1 MHRVMPA
8 GVRWSVLGLRAV
20 LLWRCKG
27 TLTISF
33 KNSEIH
39 ATQSSIMIKL
49 DILAVGNLVR
59 DEDGSILEA
68 HSTSTLLRTDDRIIV
83 VDTSSR
89 YLRPAL
95 KSSFRE
101 LGVFA
106 KDVDTVVLTHNHHDH
121 IENLDLFP
129 NAKVYLH
136 SGSEDEPGFGFEAV
150 TEDMD
155 IAEGIRLVHT
165 PGHTPDSM
173 SVFVKAD
180 RNYVIAGDAIPLEDN
195 VRKKV
200 PPRLNC
206 DPDLAMQSIK
216 SIVRF
221 ADVIVP
227 GHGFPF
233 MTTLR

>member
-1 MHRVMPA
+1 
-8 GVRWSVLGLRAV
+8 
-20 LLWRCKG
+20 
-27 TLTISF
+27 
-33 KNSEIH
+33 
-39 ATQSSIMIKL
+39 MIKL
-49 DILAVGNLVR
+49 DILAVGDLKR
-59 DEDGSILEA
+59 DDDGKILEA
-68 HSTSTLLRTDDRIIV
+68 HSTSTLIRTDDRIIV

-106 KDVDTVVLTHNHHDH
+106 RDVDTVVLTHMHADH
-121 IENLDLFP
+121 TENLDLFP
-129 NAKVYLH
+129 NAKIYLH
-136 SGSEDEPGFGFEAV
+136 EGSDVPVGFEHVTV

-155 IAEGIRLVHT
+155 LAEGVRLVHT
-165 PGHTPDSM
+165 PGHTMDSM

-180 RNYVIAGDAIPLEDN
+180 RRYAIAGDAIPLEGN
-195 VRKKV
+195 VRQKV

-206 DPDLAMQSIK
+206 DPDLAMKSIK
-216 SIVRF
+216 TIVGF

-233 MTTLR
+233 MTKQR

>member
-1 MHRVMPA
+1 MV
-8 GVRWSVLGLRAV
+8 
-20 LLWRCKG
+20 
-27 TLTISF
+27 
-33 KNSEIH
+33 
-39 ATQSSIMIKL
+39 KL
-49 DILAVGNLVR
+49 DILAVGNLER
-59 DEDGSILEA
+59 DDEGNILKA
-68 HSTSTLLRTDDRIIV
+68 DSTSTLIRAGDRIIV

-106 KDVDTVVLTHNHHDH
+106 KDVDTVVLTHSHSDH
-121 IENLDLFP
+121 TENLDLFP

-136 SGSEDEPGFGFEAV
+136 AGGEEVPFKHETV
-150 TEDMD
+150 TEDIE
-155 IAEGIRLVHT
+155 IAEGVRLVHT

-180 RNYVIAGDAIPLEDN
+180 RNYVVAGDAVPLEDN
-195 VRKKV
+195 IRKKV
-200 PPRLNC
+200 PPRLNY

-233 MTTLR
+233 MTITR

>member
-1 MHRVMPA
+1 MV
-8 GVRWSVLGLRAV
+8 
-20 LLWRCKG
+20 
-27 TLTISF
+27 
-33 KNSEIH
+33 
-39 ATQSSIMIKL
+39 KL
-49 DILAVGNLVR
+49 DILAVGNLER
-59 DEDGSILEA
+59 DDDGNILQA
-68 HSTSTLLRTDDRIIV
+68 HSTSTLIRSGDRLIV
-83 VDTSSR
+83 VDTSSK

-95 KSSFRE
+95 KNSFRE
-101 LGVFA
+101 LGVFM
-106 KDVDTVVLTHNHHDH
+106 KDVDTVILTHSHSDH
-121 IENLDLFP
+121 TENLDLFP

-136 SGSEDEPGFGFEAV
+136 AGGEEVPFKHETV
-150 TEDMD
+150 TEDIE
-155 IAEGIRLVHT
+155 IAEGVKLVHT

-180 RNYVIAGDAIPLEDN
+180 RNYAVAGDAVPLEDN
-195 VRKKV
+195 IRKKV
-200 PPRLNC
+200 PPRLNY

>member
-1 MHRVMPA
+1 MV
-8 GVRWSVLGLRAV
+8 
-20 LLWRCKG
+20 
-27 TLTISF
+27 
-33 KNSEIH
+33 
-39 ATQSSIMIKL
+39 KL
-49 DILAVGNLVR
+49 DILAVGNLER
-59 DEDGSILEA
+59 DDDGNILQA
-68 HSTSTLLRTDDRIIV
+68 HSTSTLIRSGDRLIV
-83 VDTSSR
+83 VDTSSK

-95 KSSFRE
+95 KNSFRE
-101 LGVFA
+101 LGVFM
-106 KDVDTVVLTHNHHDH
+106 KDVDTVILTHSHSDH

-136 SGSEDEPGFGFEAV
+136 AGGEEVPFKHETV
-150 TEDMD
+150 TEDIE
-155 IAEGIRLVHT
+155 IAEGVKLVHT

-180 RNYVIAGDAIPLEDN
+180 RNYAVAGDAVPLEDN
-195 VRKKV
+195 IRKKV
-200 PPRLNC
+200 PPRLNY

>member
-1 MHRVMPA
+1 MV
-8 GVRWSVLGLRAV
+8 
-20 LLWRCKG
+20 
-27 TLTISF
+27 
-33 KNSEIH
+33 
-39 ATQSSIMIKL
+39 KL
-49 DILAVGNLVR
+49 DILAVGNLER
-59 DEDGSILEA
+59 DDDGNILQA
-68 HSTSTLLRTDDRIIV
+68 HSTSTLIRSGDRLIV

-95 KSSFRE
+95 KNSFRE
-101 LGVFA
+101 LGVFM
-106 KDVDTVVLTHNHHDH
+106 KDVDTVILTHSHSDH

-136 SGSEDEPGFGFEAV
+136 AGGEEVPFKHETV
-150 TEDMD
+150 TEDIE
-155 IAEGIRLVHT
+155 IAEGVRLVHT

-180 RNYVIAGDAIPLEDN
+180 RNYAVAGDAVPLEDN
-195 VRKKV
+195 IRKKV
-200 PPRLNC
+200 PPRLNY

>member
-1 MHRVMPA
+1 MV
-8 GVRWSVLGLRAV
+8 
-20 LLWRCKG
+20 
-27 TLTISF
+27 
-33 KNSEIH
+33 
-39 ATQSSIMIKL
+39 KL
-49 DILAVGNLVR
+49 DILAVGNLER
-59 DEDGSILEA
+59 DDDGNILQA
-68 HSTSTLLRTDDRIIV
+68 HSTSTLIRSGDRIIV
-83 VDTSSR
+83 VDTSSK

-95 KSSFRE
+95 KNSFRE
-101 LGVFA
+101 LGVFM
-106 KDVDTVVLTHNHHDH
+106 KDVDTVILTHSHSDH

-136 SGSEDEPGFGFEAV
+136 AGGEEVPFKHETV
-150 TEDMD
+150 TEDIE
-155 IAEGIRLVHT
+155 IAEGVKLVYT

-180 RNYVIAGDAIPLEDN
+180 RNYAVAGDAVPLEDN
-195 VRKKV
+195 IRKKV
-200 PPRLNC
+200 PPRLNY

>member
-1 MHRVMPA
+1 
-8 GVRWSVLGLRAV
+8 
-20 LLWRCKG
+20 
-27 TLTISF
+27 
-33 KNSEIH
+33 
-39 ATQSSIMIKL
+39 MIKI

-59 DEDGSILEA
+59 AEDNTILEA
-68 HSTSTLLRTDDRIIV
+68 HSTSTLIRTDDRTIV
-83 VDTSSR
+83 VDTSSK

-106 KDVDTVVLTHNHHDH
+106 KDVDTVILTHHHDDH
-121 IENLDLFP
+121 TENLDLFP
-129 NAKVYLH
+129 NAKVYIH
-136 SGSEDEPGFGFEAV
+136 EGYPGELPYKHETV

-155 IAEGIRLVHT
+155 IAPGVRLVHT
-165 PGHTPDSM
+165 PGHTPDCM

-180 RNYVIAGDAIPLEDN
+180 RNYAIAGDAIPLEGN
-195 VRKKV
+195 VRQKV
-200 PPRLNC
+200 PPRTNY

-233 MTTLR
+233 MTKM

>member
-1 MHRVMPA
+1 MV
-8 GVRWSVLGLRAV
+8 
-20 LLWRCKG
+20 
-27 TLTISF
+27 
-33 KNSEIH
+33 
-39 ATQSSIMIKL
+39 KL
-49 DILAVGNLVR
+49 DILAVGNLER
-59 DEDGSILEA
+59 DDDGNILQA
-68 HSTSTLLRTDDRIIV
+68 HSTSTLIRSGDRLIV
-83 VDTSSR
+83 VDTSSK

-95 KSSFRE
+95 KNSFRE
-101 LGVFA
+101 LGVFM
-106 KDVDTVVLTHNHHDH
+106 KDVDTVILTHSHSDH

-136 SGSEDEPGFGFEAV
+136 AGGEEVPFKHETV
-150 TEDMD
+150 TEDIE
-155 IAEGIRLVHT
+155 IAEGVKLVHT

-180 RNYVIAGDAIPLEDN
+180 RNYAVAGDAVPLEDN
-195 VRKKV
+195 IRKKV

>member
-1 MHRVMPA
+1 M
-8 GVRWSVLGLRAV
+8 
-20 LLWRCKG
+20 
-27 TLTISF
+27 T
-33 KNSEIH
+33 
-39 ATQSSIMIKL
+39 KL
-49 DILAVGNLVR
+49 DILAVGDLKR
-59 DEDGSILEA
+59 DDDGKILEA
-68 HSTSTLLRTDDRIIV
+68 HSTSTLIRTDDRIIV

-106 KDVDTVVLTHNHHDH
+106 KDVDTVVLTHLHADH
-121 IENLDLFP
+121 MENLDLFP
-129 NAKVYLH
+129 NAKIYLH
-136 SGSEDEPGFGFEAV
+136 EGSEGLADFEHVTV

-155 IAEGIRLVHT
+155 LAEGVRLVHT
-165 PGHTPDSM
+165 PGHTMDSM
-173 SVFVKAD
+173 SVFVRAD
-180 RNYVIAGDAIPLEDN
+180 RRYAIAGDAIPLEDN
-195 VRKKV
+195 IRKKV
-200 PPRLNC
+200 PPRLNY

>member
-1 MHRVMPA
+1 MNR
-8 GVRWSVLGLRAV
+8 
-20 LLWRCKG
+20 
-27 TLTISF
+27 
-33 KNSEIH
+33 
-39 ATQSSIMIKL
+39 L

-59 DEDGSILEA
+59 DDDYNILEA
-68 HSTSTLLRTDDRIIV
+68 HSTSTLIRAGDRLIV

-89 YLRPAL
+89 YLRPAI
-95 KSSFRE
+95 KSSVRD
-101 LGVFA
+101 LGVFL
-106 KDVDTVVLTHNHHDH
+106 KDVDTVVLTHCHHDH
-121 IENLDLFP
+121 VENLDLFP
-129 NAKVYLH
+129 NAKVYIH
-136 SGSEDEPGFGFEAV
+136 EGSEEEIPFKHETV

-155 IAEGIRLVHT
+155 IAEGVRLVHT

-180 RNYVIAGDAIPLEDN
+180 RNYVVAGDAVPLEDN
-195 VRKKV
+195 IRKKV
-200 PPRLNC
+200 PPRLNY

-233 MTTLR
+233 MTQKR

>member
-1 MHRVMPA
+1 MV
-8 GVRWSVLGLRAV
+8 
-20 LLWRCKG
+20 
-27 TLTISF
+27 
-33 KNSEIH
+33 
-39 ATQSSIMIKL
+39 KL
-49 DILAVGNLVR
+49 DILAVGNLER
-59 DEDGSILEA
+59 DDDGNILQA
-68 HSTSTLLRTDDRIIV
+68 HSTSTLIRSGDRLIV
-83 VDTSSR
+83 VDTSSK

-95 KSSFRE
+95 KNSFRE
-101 LGVFA
+101 LGVFM
-106 KDVDTVVLTHNHHDH
+106 KDVDTVILTHSHSDH

-136 SGSEDEPGFGFEAV
+136 AGGEEVPFKHETV
-150 TEDMD
+150 TEDIE
-155 IAEGIRLVHT
+155 IAEGVKLVHT

-180 RNYVIAGDAIPLEDN
+180 RNYVVAGDAVPLEDN
-195 VRKKV
+195 IRKKV
-200 PPRLNC
+200 PPRLNY

>member
-1 MHRVMPA
+1 MV
-8 GVRWSVLGLRAV
+8 
-20 LLWRCKG
+20 
-27 TLTISF
+27 
-33 KNSEIH
+33 
-39 ATQSSIMIKL
+39 KL
-49 DILAVGNLVR
+49 DILAVGNLKR

-68 HSTSTLLRTDDRIIV
+68 HSTSTMVRTDDRIIV
-83 VDTSSR
+83 VDTRSKF
-89 YLRPAL
+89 LRPEV
-95 KSSFRE
+95 KSSLRD

-106 KDVDTVVLTHNHHDH
+106 KDVDTVVLTHWHSDH
-121 IENLDLFP
+121 VENLDMFP

-136 SGSEDEPGFGFEAV
+136 AGCPKISQKYEEV

-155 IAEGIRLVHT
+155 LCPGVRLVHT
-165 PGHTPDSM
+165 PGHTHDSM

-195 VRKKV
+195 FRKKV
-200 PPRLNC
+200 PPALNY
-206 DPDLAMQSIK
+206 DRVAAMESIK

-233 MTTLR
+233 MTK

>member
-1 MHRVMPA
+1 M
-8 GVRWSVLGLRAV
+8 
-20 LLWRCKG
+20 
-27 TLTISF
+27 
-33 KNSEIH
+33 N
-39 ATQSSIMIKL
+39 KL

-68 HSTSTLLRTDDRIIV
+68 HSTSTLIRAGDRLIV

-89 YLRPAL
+89 YLRPAI
-95 KSSFRE
+95 KSSVRD
-101 LGVFA
+101 LGVFL
-106 KDVDTVVLTHNHHDH
+106 KDVDTVVLTHYHHDH
-121 IENLDLFP
+121 VENLDLFP
-129 NAKVYLH
+129 NAKVYIH
-136 SGSEDEPGFGFEAV
+136 EGSEEELPFEHETV

-155 IAEGIRLVHT
+155 IAEGVRLVHT

-173 SVFVKAD
+173 SVFVRAD
-180 RNYVIAGDAIPLEDN
+180 RNYAIAGDAVPLEDN
-195 VRKKV
+195 IRKKV
-200 PPRLNC
+200 PPRLNY

-233 MTTLR
+233 MTQKR

>member
-1 MHRVMPA
+1 MV
-8 GVRWSVLGLRAV
+8 
-20 LLWRCKG
+20 
-27 TLTISF
+27 
-33 KNSEIH
+33 
-39 ATQSSIMIKL
+39 KL
-49 DILAVGNLVR
+49 DILAVGNLER
-59 DEDGSILEA
+59 DDDGNILQA
-68 HSTSTLLRTDDRIIV
+68 HSTSTLIRSGDRLIV
-83 VDTSSR
+83 VDTSSK

-95 KSSFRE
+95 KNSFRE
-101 LGVFA
+101 LGVFM
-106 KDVDTVVLTHNHHDH
+106 KDVDTVILTHSHSDH
-121 IENLDLFP
+121 TENLDLFP

-136 SGSEDEPGFGFEAV
+136 AGGEEVPFKHETV
-150 TEDMD
+150 TEDIE
-155 IAEGIRLVHT
+155 IAEGVRLVHT

-180 RNYVIAGDAIPLEDN
+180 RNYAVAGDAVPLEDN
-195 VRKKV
+195 IRKKV
-200 PPRLNC
+200 PPRLNY

>member
-1 MHRVMPA
+1 MV
-8 GVRWSVLGLRAV
+8 
-20 LLWRCKG
+20 
-27 TLTISF
+27 
-33 KNSEIH
+33 
-39 ATQSSIMIKL
+39 KL
-49 DILAVGNLVR
+49 DILAVGNLER
-59 DEDGSILEA
+59 DDEGNILKA
-68 HSTSTLLRTDDRIIV
+68 DSTSTLIRAGGRIIV

-106 KDVDTVVLTHNHHDH
+106 KDVDTVVLTHSHSDH
-121 IENLDLFP
+121 TENLDLFP

-136 SGSEDEPGFGFEAV
+136 AGGEEVPFKHETV
-150 TEDMD
+150 TEDIE
-155 IAEGIRLVHT
+155 IAEGVRLVHT

-180 RNYVIAGDAIPLEDN
+180 RNYVVAGDAVPLEDN
-195 VRKKV
+195 IRKKV
-200 PPRLNC
+200 PPRLNYN
-206 DPDLAMQSIK
+206 PDLAMQSIK

-233 MTTLR
+233 MTITR

>member
-1 MHRVMPA
+1 MV
-8 GVRWSVLGLRAV
+8 
-20 LLWRCKG
+20 
-27 TLTISF
+27 
-33 KNSEIH
+33 
-39 ATQSSIMIKL
+39 KL
-49 DILAVGNLVR
+49 DILAVGNLER
-59 DEDGSILEA
+59 DDEGNILKA
-68 HSTSTLLRTDDRIIV
+68 DSTSTLIRAGDRIIV

-95 KSSFRE
+95 KGSFRE

-106 KDVDTVVLTHNHHDH
+106 KDVDTVVLTHSHSDH
-121 IENLDLFP
+121 TENLDLFP

-136 SGSEDEPGFGFEAV
+136 AGGEEVPFKHETV
-150 TEDMD
+150 TEDIE
-155 IAEGIRLVHT
+155 IAEGVRLVHT

-180 RNYVIAGDAIPLEDN
+180 RNYVVAGDAVPLEDN
-195 VRKKV
+195 IRKNV
-200 PPRLNC
+200 PPRLNY

-233 MTTLR
+233 MTITR

>member
-1 MHRVMPA
+1 MV
-8 GVRWSVLGLRAV
+8 
-20 LLWRCKG
+20 
-27 TLTISF
+27 
-33 KNSEIH
+33 
-39 ATQSSIMIKL
+39 KL
-49 DILAVGNLVR
+49 DILAVGNLER
-59 DEDGSILEA
+59 DDDGNILQA
-68 HSTSTLLRTDDRIIV
+68 HSTSTLIRSDDRLIV
-83 VDTSSR
+83 VDTSSK

-95 KSSFRE
+95 KNSFRE
-101 LGVFA
+101 LGVFM
-106 KDVDTVVLTHNHHDH
+106 KDVDTVILTHSHSDH

-129 NAKVYLH
+129 NAKVYLYAGGEEVPFKH
-136 SGSEDEPGFGFEAV
+136 ETV
-150 TEDMD
+150 TEDIE
-155 IAEGIRLVHT
+155 IAEGVKLVHT

-180 RNYVIAGDAIPLEDN
+180 RNYAVAGDAVPLEDN
-195 VRKKV
+195 IRKKV
-200 PPRLNC
+200 PPRLNY

>member
-1 MHRVMPA
+1 MV
-8 GVRWSVLGLRAV
+8 
-20 LLWRCKG
+20 
-27 TLTISF
+27 
-33 KNSEIH
+33 
-39 ATQSSIMIKL
+39 KL
-49 DILAVGNLVR
+49 DILAVGNLER
-59 DEDGSILEA
+59 DDDGNILQA
-68 HSTSTLLRTDDRIIV
+68 HSTSTLIRSGDRLIV

-95 KSSFRE
+95 KNSFRE
-101 LGVFA
+101 LGVFM
-106 KDVDTVVLTHNHHDH
+106 KDVDTVILTHSHSDH
-121 IENLDLFP
+121 TENLDLFP

-136 SGSEDEPGFGFEAV
+136 AGGEEVPFKHETV
-150 TEDMD
+150 TEDIE
-155 IAEGIRLVHT
+155 IAEGVKLVHT

-180 RNYVIAGDAIPLEDN
+180 RNYAVAGDAVPLEDN
-195 VRKKV
+195 IRKKV
-200 PPRLNC
+200 PPRLNY

>member
-1 MHRVMPA
+1 MV
-8 GVRWSVLGLRAV
+8 
-20 LLWRCKG
+20 
-27 TLTISF
+27 
-33 KNSEIH
+33 
-39 ATQSSIMIKL
+39 KL
-49 DILAVGNLVR
+49 DILAVGNLER
-59 DEDGSILEA
+59 DDEGNILKA
-68 HSTSTLLRTDDRIIV
+68 DSTSTLIRAGDRIIV

-106 KDVDTVVLTHNHHDH
+106 KDVDTVVLTHSHSDH
-121 IENLDLFP
+121 TENLDLFP

-136 SGSEDEPGFGFEAV
+136 AGGEEVPFKHEIV
-150 TEDMD
+150 TEDIE
-155 IAEGIRLVHT
+155 IAEGVRLVHT

-180 RNYVIAGDAIPLEDN
+180 RNYVVAGDAVPLEDN
-195 VRKKV
+195 IRKKV
-200 PPRLNC
+200 PPRLNY

-233 MTTLR
+233 MTITR

>member
-1 MHRVMPA
+1 MV
-8 GVRWSVLGLRAV
+8 
-20 LLWRCKG
+20 
-27 TLTISF
+27 
-33 KNSEIH
+33 
-39 ATQSSIMIKL
+39 KL
-49 DILAVGNLVR
+49 DILAVGNLER
-59 DEDGSILEA
+59 DDDGNILQA
-68 HSTSTLLRTDDRIIV
+68 HSTSTLIRSGDRLIV

-95 KSSFRE
+95 KNSFRE
-101 LGVFA
+101 LGVFM
-106 KDVDTVVLTHNHHDH
+106 KDVDTVILTHSHSDH

-136 SGSEDEPGFGFEAV
+136 AGGEEVPFKHETV
-150 TEDMD
+150 TEDIE
-155 IAEGIRLVHT
+155 IAEGVKLVHT
-165 PGHTPDSM
+165 PGHTHDSM

-180 RNYVIAGDAIPLEDN
+180 RNYAVAGDAVPLEDN
-195 VRKKV
+195 IRKKV
-200 PPRLNC
+200 PPRLNY

>member
-1 MHRVMPA
+1 
-8 GVRWSVLGLRAV
+8 
-20 LLWRCKG
+20 
-27 TLTISF
+27 
-33 KNSEIH
+33 
-39 ATQSSIMIKL
+39 MIKL
-49 DILAVGNLVR
+49 DILAVGSLER
-59 DEDGSILEA
+59 DDDGNVLEA
-68 HSTSTLLRTDDRIIV
+68 HSTSTLVRTGDRLIV

-95 KSSFRE
+95 KNSFRE
-101 LGVFA
+101 LGVFM
-106 KDVDTVVLTHNHHDH
+106 KDVDTVVLTHYHDDH

-129 NAKVYLH
+129 NARVYIH
-136 SGSEDEPGFGFEAV
+136 AGYPEEPKFRHETV

-155 IAEGIRLVHT
+155 IAEGVRLVHT

-180 RNYVIAGDAIPLEDN
+180 RNYAIAGDAVPLEDN

-206 DPDLAMQSIK
+206 DADLAMQSIK

-233 MTTLR
+233 MTKQR

>member
-1 MHRVMPA
+1 MV
-8 GVRWSVLGLRAV
+8 
-20 LLWRCKG
+20 
-27 TLTISF
+27 
-33 KNSEIH
+33 
-39 ATQSSIMIKL
+39 KL
-49 DILAVGNLVR
+49 DILAVGNLER
-59 DEDGSILEA
+59 DDDGNILQA
-68 HSTSTLLRTDDRIIV
+68 HSTSTLIRSGDRLIV
-83 VDTSSR
+83 VDTSSK

-95 KSSFRE
+95 KNSFRE
-101 LGVFA
+101 LGVFM
-106 KDVDTVVLTHNHHDH
+106 KDVDTVILTHSHSDH

-136 SGSEDEPGFGFEAV
+136 AGGEEVPFKHETV
-150 TEDMD
+150 TEDIE
-155 IAEGIRLVHT
+155 IAEGVRLVHT

-180 RNYVIAGDAIPLEDN
+180 RNYVVAGDAVPLEDN
-195 VRKKV
+195 IRKKV
-200 PPRLNC
+200 PPRLNY

>member
-1 MHRVMPA
+1 MV
-8 GVRWSVLGLRAV
+8 
-20 LLWRCKG
+20 
-27 TLTISF
+27 
-33 KNSEIH
+33 
-39 ATQSSIMIKL
+39 KL
-49 DILAVGNLVR
+49 DILAVGNLER
-59 DEDGSILEA
+59 DDDGNILQA
-68 HSTSTLLRTDDRIIV
+68 HSTSTLIRSGDRLIV
-83 VDTSSR
+83 VDTSSK

-95 KSSFRE
+95 KNSFRE
-101 LGVFA
+101 LGVFM
-106 KDVDTVVLTHNHHDH
+106 KDVDTVILTHSHSDH

-136 SGSEDEPGFGFEAV
+136 AGGEEVPFKHETV
-150 TEDMD
+150 TEDIE
-155 IAEGIRLVHT
+155 IAEGVRLVHT

-180 RNYVIAGDAIPLEDN
+180 RNYAVAGDAVPLEDN
-195 VRKKV
+195 IRKKV
-200 PPRLNC
+200 PPRLNY

>member
-1 MHRVMPA
+1 MV
-8 GVRWSVLGLRAV
+8 
-20 LLWRCKG
+20 
-27 TLTISF
+27 
-33 KNSEIH
+33 
-39 ATQSSIMIKL
+39 KL
-49 DILAVGNLVR
+49 DILAVGNLER
-59 DEDGSILEA
+59 DDDGNILQA
-68 HSTSTLLRTDDRIIV
+68 HSTSTLIRSGDRLIV
-83 VDTSSR
+83 VDTSSK

-95 KSSFRE
+95 KNSFRE
-101 LGVFA
+101 LGVFM
-106 KDVDTVVLTHNHHDH
+106 KDVDTVILTHSHSDH

-136 SGSEDEPGFGFEAV
+136 AGGEEVPFKHETV
-150 TEDMD
+150 TEDIE
-155 IAEGIRLVHT
+155 IAEGVKLVYT

-180 RNYVIAGDAIPLEDN
+180 RNYAVAGDAVPLEDN
-195 VRKKV
+195 IRKKV
-200 PPRLNC
+200 PPRLNY

>member
-1 MHRVMPA
+1 MV
-8 GVRWSVLGLRAV
+8 
-20 LLWRCKG
+20 
-27 TLTISF
+27 
-33 KNSEIH
+33 
-39 ATQSSIMIKL
+39 KL
-49 DILAVGNLVR
+49 DILAVGNLER
-59 DEDGSILEA
+59 DDDGNILQA
-68 HSTSTLLRTDDRIIV
+68 HSTSTLIRSGDRLIV
-83 VDTSSR
+83 VDTSSK

-95 KSSFRE
+95 KNSFRE
-101 LGVFA
+101 LGVFM
-106 KDVDTVVLTHNHHDH
+106 KDVDTVILTHSHSDH

-136 SGSEDEPGFGFEAV
+136 AGGEEVPFKHETV
-150 TEDMD
+150 TEDIE
-155 IAEGIRLVHT
+155 IAEGVKLVHT

-180 RNYVIAGDAIPLEDN
+180 RNYAVAGDAVPLEDN
-195 VRKKV
+195 IRKKV
-200 PPRLNC
+200 PPRLNY

-221 ADVIVP
+221 AEVIVP

>member
-1 MHRVMPA
+1 M
-8 GVRWSVLGLRAV
+8 
-20 LLWRCKG
+20 
-27 TLTISF
+27 T
-33 KNSEIH
+33 
-39 ATQSSIMIKL
+39 KL
-49 DILAVGNLVR
+49 DILAVGDLKR
-59 DEDGSILEA
+59 DDDGKILEA
-68 HSTSTLLRTDDRIIV
+68 HSTSTLIRTDDRIIV

-106 KDVDTVVLTHNHHDH
+106 KDVDTVVLTHLHADH
-121 IENLDLFP
+121 TENLDLFP
-129 NAKVYLH
+129 NAKIYLH
-136 SGSEDEPGFGFEAV
+136 EGSETPADFEHVTV

-155 IAEGIRLVHT
+155 LAEGVRLVHT
-165 PGHTPDSM
+165 PGHTMDSM

-180 RNYVIAGDAIPLEDN
+180 RRYAIAGDAIPLEGN
-195 VRKKV
+195 VRQKV

-206 DPDLAMQSIK
+206 DPDLAMKSIK
-216 SIVRF
+216 TIVGF

-233 MTTLR
+233 MTKQR